1 MARFIYPKITQ
12 GGADMTEEDLTSE
25 INGERTVFTVANS
38 YEGGTLRVYW
48 NGQRQVRGETFSET
62 TSTTFTTTFTPNTGD
77 FLIIDYTQT

>member
-12 GGADMTEEDLTSE
+12 GGTDMTEEDLTNE

-38 YEGGTLRVYW
+38 YESGTLRLYW
-48 NGQRQVRGETFSET
+48 NGQRQVRGETFNET
-62 TSTTFTTTFTPNTGD
+62 TSTTFTTTFTPSSGD

>member
-1 MARFIYPKITQ
+1 MATFIYPKIQ
-12 GGADMTEEDLTSE
+12 EGGADMTEEDLTSD

-38 YEGGTLRVYW
+38 YESGTLRLYW

-62 TSTTFTTTFTPNTGD
+62 TSTTFTTTFVPVVGD

>member
-1 MARFIYPKITQ
+1 MATFIYPKIQ
-12 GGADMTEEDLTSE
+12 EGGADMTEEDLTSD

-62 TSTTFTTTFTPNTGD
+62 TSTTFTTTFTPVSGD